1 MKRGFAAIIGALLVA
16 GAVFAWNAVRQERE
30 FRRLIAA
37 GDSALARDQT
47 YEAIEAFS
55 GALALKHDSMLAY
68 LKRGDSYR
76 RRGELSAALR
86 DLREASSLDPTATRP
101 LELFGDVNLAMGR
114 YARATEIYRRYL
126 TLDDRAPRVLY
137 KLALAH
143 YRNGQTK
150 LAIDP
155 LRRAVAL
162 DDRFAEAHYLL
173 AMSLKDQSQPA
184 DAARSLA
191 RALEINPALAAA
203 REELAGLELT
213 QGKTREGIEE
223 LEALAALEPSRPER
237 LVDVGLAYAK
247 AGDYD
252 NAIMTLGR
260 AAQKYPEAEI
270 VYIALGRIWLSIADA
285 RKDRVALSKALQAL
299 EPAAARANASSDTLT
314 LYGRAQLLAGQ
325 VEASE
330 KTLQQATAVL
340 PVEPA
345 AFFYLSDAAKR
356 RGHSS
361 ASREALAR
369 YMSLIDE
376 DQKAALAASPDPAR
390 RAARPREN

>member
-1 MKRGFAAIIGALLVA
+1 MKRAFAAVIGALVVA

-37 GDSALARDQT
+37 GDAALARDQA

-101 LELFGDVNLAMGR
+101 LELFGDVNVAMGR
-114 YARATEIYRRYL
+114 YARAAEIYRRYL

-137 KLALAH
+137 KLALAC
-143 YRNGQTK
+143 YRNGQPK

-173 AMSLKDQSQPA
+173 AMSLEDQHQPA
-184 DAARSLA
+184 EAARSLA
-191 RALEINPALAAA
+191 RALEINPAFAAA

-213 QGKTREGIEE
+213 QGQTGQGIEQ

-237 LVDVGLAYAK
+237 LVDVGLAYAR
-247 AGDYD
+247 AGNYD

-299 EPAAARANASSDTLT
+299 EPAAATANASSDTLT

-330 KTLQQATAVL
+330 KTLQQATSVL

-356 RGHSS
+356 RGHTS
-361 ASREALAR
+361 ASREALVK
-369 YMSLIDE
+369 YLSLTGE
-376 DQKAALAASPDPAR
+376 DASPDPAH